1 MIVAGVVYTGDS
13 SGHTAIDVLADSNA
27 AQCAIDAPMLKEL
40 GANTVSVHYIDA
52 TQGHDKCMQTLAD
65 NGIYVIADMAIQRD
79 YAVMNMTGMDTSS
92 NIVGVE
98 ISGWSFSA
106 FRF

>member
-1 MIVAGVVYTGDS
+1 
-13 SGHTAIDVLADSNA
+13 
-27 AQCAIDAPMLKEL
+27 MLKEL